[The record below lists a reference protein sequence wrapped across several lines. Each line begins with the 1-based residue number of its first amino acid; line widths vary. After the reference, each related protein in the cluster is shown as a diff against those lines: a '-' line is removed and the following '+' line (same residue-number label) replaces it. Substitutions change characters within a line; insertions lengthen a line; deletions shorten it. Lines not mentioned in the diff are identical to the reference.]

1 MIYFNFLNLRIKF
14 TFFLGNVLQLNNIKC
29 HFCHINYNRVRMV
42 LEIIKLIKKTTG
54 PHVHCKVNLDGHGK
68 SECKTCNNCY
78 WKKESICLIEDSD

>member
-42 LEIIKLIKKTTG
+42 LEIIKLIKKKQQVLMCTVKLIWMDMANLNVRLAITVTG
-54 PHVHCKVNLDGHGK
+54 KRKVFV
-68 SECKTCNNCY
+68 
-78 WKKESICLIEDSD
+78 